1 MRRGY
6 YGGLTRGGAAM
17 ERWILI
23 GGVIVIFLGL
33 AAMGW
38 HYEQPDNN
46 ARICASAEAKCGEQ
60 RL

>member
-1 MRRGY
+1 
-6 YGGLTRGGAAM
+6 M

-46 ARICASAEAKCGEQ
+46 ARICASAEGKCGEQ

>member
-1 MRRGY
+1 MMPGVSH
-6 YGGLTRGGAAM
+6 GGLRM

-23 GGVIVIFLGL
+23 GGVVAIFLGL

-38 HYEQPDNN
+38 HFQQNDNME
-46 ARICASAEAKCGEQ
+46 RMCTSAEAQCGER

>member
-1 MRRGY
+1 
-6 YGGLTRGGAAM
+6 M

-23 GGVIVIFLGL
+23 GGVVAIFLGL

-38 HYEQPDNN
+38 HFQQDNTD
-46 ARICASAEAKCGEQ
+46 ARICASAEAHCGER

>member
-1 MRRGY
+1 
-6 YGGLTRGGAAM
+6 M

-23 GGVIVIFLGL
+23 GGVVAIFLGL

-38 HYEQPDNN
+38 HFQQNDNME
-46 ARICASAEAKCGEQ
+46 RMCTSAEAQCGER